1 MEGEP
6 TFLCPCSSEV
16 SARAWRQF
24 RGFKGR
30 EARLWQRWQGGHG
43 AAPLHLGRFCP
54 WAGSEGSG
62 AGAPLAVAGDGR
74 GGRGVWR
81 GGAAAGLPEPRRSPR
96 AAILR
101 VSGRLKSAAALWAE
115 RGTAAPR
122 PAPGRKPPRR
132 GGGARAAPKPPRRG
146 GSGKSGHRNHRD
158 GAEAARAAQKPPSC
172 GGSGKSGS
180 NYHRDGPGGARGG
193 GERGGV
199 SVSAVTPVLR
209 KALWKELG
217 AAIQDPEATVKL
229 QILSKLLPPPGSR
242 GLHNLM
248 DCLPAAP
255 ERAGNEERWAACVCV
270 CLPQGSVC
278 PGNQCDRNG
287 SINSVLSSENL
298 LLCTLAA
305 RHL

>member
-1 MEGEP
+1 MW
-6 TFLCPCSSEV
+6 SI
-16 SARAWRQF
+16 ARRRS
-24 RGFKGR
+24 RGTNHCAEK
-30 EARLWQRWQGGHG
+30 QR
-43 AAPLHLGRFCP
+43 PN
-54 WAGSEGSG
+54 
-62 AGAPLAVAGDGR
+62 
-74 GGRGVWR
+74 
-81 GGAAAGLPEPRRSPR
+81 RSPR

-132 GGGARAAPKPPRRG
+132 RGGARAAPKPPRRG

-229 QILSKLLPPPGSR
+229 QILSKLLPPPGSK

-255 ERAGNEERWAACVCV
+255 ERAGNEESWAVADAISTVLKNSEELHSWRRHLFSACVKGLV
-270 CLPQGSVC
+270 AMYSSSKDEGKQEVE
-278 PGNQCDRNG
+278 R
-287 SINSVLSSENL
+287 SVLLRLEE
-298 LLCTLAA
+298 LLCVVEEVDPDDWCDLVKTGLKYRYRDETFLKVLNVAIQLLYMKESSLRA
-305 RHL
+305 